1 MLPSLKV
8 KIGAD
13 TKGLKDG
20 LSEAENRLQKF
31 RATIARVT
39 VGMSIAIGGA
49 LALATKS
56 AFNTVDA
63 QAKLAQSLGTTVE
76 SMQVLARAGELAG
89 VQMTGIEQATKDLTR
104 RLSQAASGTG
114 PAVAALKALNLQ
126 AADLLKMP
134 LDQRVRAIND
144 AIEEFV
150 PAAQRAAVAGLLF
163 GEEGS
168 IAMSRINSAT
178 LDEAIKD
185 IEDFGVAVSEV
196 DADQIERTNDALS
209 RLKLIMTGLG
219 NRIAAQIAPS
229 LEAFANAMANITKQ
243 GSPFSNALTAIIEN
257 LATIGRVSVALAGFF
272 AGQWVAGIV
281 SAMIAVKNFTA
292 VVTVA
297 RAAVV
302 ALGGP
307 IGLLWGLVGGAAA
320 SWLVFRDNTK
330 EADTAMI
337 DAEFTAKLM
346 NDQLK
351 LFYETG
357 APSAGSAAIAAAN
370 DMKQYAS
377 DTLAAAEAH
386 MVLLE
391 AELAASKALQE
402 QATVGGVPQFIMGDV
417 VDRETQNEIDQMG
430 VLITGLRDKFNQASA
445 NAKRVAS
452 TITGSDFK
460 GAISIVSELDDAADD
475 VDNTLKRVGA
485 TIPEVVLPEIEAM
498 NERMKELGST
508 IEASLTRGFMSI
520 IDGTKTA
527 KDAFRDMAKAII
539 AKLFEVL
546 VVQKLVG
553 SWEKGTGLAGM
564 MMRALTPT
572 FDGGGFT
579 GAGARSGGVDGR
591 GGFPAILH
599 PNETVVDHTR
609 SGQSAGSSITV
620 IQNNTFGNGVN
631 RSEIQG
637 MLRQNVEITKAAV
650 FDAQRRSVNGLGYA

>member
-1 MLPSLKV
+1 
-8 KIGAD
+8 
-13 TKGLKDG
+13 
-20 LSEAENRLQKF
+20 
-31 RATIARVT
+31 
-39 VGMSIAIGGA
+39 
-49 LALATKS
+49 
-56 AFNTVDA
+56 
-63 QAKLAQSLGTTVE
+63 
-76 SMQVLARAGELAG
+76 
-89 VQMTGIEQATKDLTR
+89 
-104 RLSQAASGTG
+104 
-114 PAVAALKALNLQ
+114 
-126 AADLLKMP
+126 
-134 LDQRVRAIND
+134 
-144 AIEEFV
+144 
-150 PAAQRAAVAGLLF
+150 
-163 GEEGS
+163 
-168 IAMSRINSAT
+168 
-178 LDEAIKD
+178 
-185 IEDFGVAVSEV
+185 
-196 DADQIERTNDALS
+196 
-209 RLKLIMTGLG
+209 
-219 NRIAAQIAPS
+219 
-229 LEAFANAMANITKQ
+229 
-243 GSPFSNALTAIIEN
+243 
-257 LATIGRVSVALAGFF
+257 
-272 AGQWVAGIV
+272 
-281 SAMIAVKNFTA
+281 
-292 VVTVA
+292 
-297 RAAVV
+297 
-302 ALGGP
+302 
-307 IGLLWGLVGGAAA
+307 
-320 SWLVFRDNTK
+320 
-330 EADTAMI
+330 
-337 DAEFTAKLM
+337 
-346 NDQLK
+346 
-351 LFYETG
+351 
-357 APSAGSAAIAAAN
+357 
-370 DMKQYAS
+370 
-377 DTLAAAEAH
+377 
-386 MVLLE
+386 
-391 AELAASKALQE
+391 
-402 QATVGGVPQFIMGDV
+402 MGDV